1 MSSPLAGRL
10 VAERLTLRVGEG
22 EQQTEA
28 VRELSLR
35 IEPGEFV
42 CLLGPSGCGKST
54 LLAALA
60 GHLTPAA
67 GTLMLD
73 GAPITGPDP
82 RRGLVFQ
89 QPTLFPWKSVL
100 DNVAFGL
107 KMQGRD
113 RAGREAAAHAMLAQ
127 VGLQSFERRFPFE
140 LSGGMQ
146 QRAEL
151 ARVLLNDPRVLLM
164 DEPFGAL
171 DALTRARM
179 QALLLEL
186 WARQRATTVFVTH
199 DVDEALY
206 LADRIVVMGTRPGR
220 IVSEV
225 PVELPRPRPP
235 EIATEPSFNALKR
248 HCLSMLS
255 SPQPDA
261 TDPYALA
268 RP

>member
-1 MSSPLAGRL
+1 MKDDALPGRL
-10 VAERLTLRVGEG
+10 MAERLTLRVGQG

-28 VRELSLR
+28 VTQLSMR

-60 GHLTPAA
+60 GHLAPAA
-67 GTLMLD
+67 GTLTLD

-82 RRGLVFQ
+82 KRGLVFQ

-100 DNVAFGL
+100 ANVAFGL
-107 KMQGRD
+107 KMQGRE
-113 RAGREAAAHAMLAQ
+113 RGEREAAALAMLAQ
-127 VGLQSFERRFPFE
+127 VGLAGFERRFPFE

-186 WARQRATTVFVTH
+186 WTRQRPTTVFVTH

-206 LADRIVVMGTRPGR
+206 LADRIVVMGARPGR
-220 IVSEV
+220 IVAQV
-225 PVELPRPRPP
+225 PVALPRPRPP
-235 EIATEPSFNALKR
+235 EIATEPAFNSLKR
-248 HCLSMLS
+248 QCLALLS
-255 SPQPDA
+255 SPHAGAHD
-261 TDPYALA
+261 LV